1 MSDIAWYAE
10 ASLIGEE
17 HVYCAG
23 SLAQCV
29 RRWTRLSEDER
40 AMAFIKLHKATDGY
54 VRVERAEIE
63 KLAVQPGLTKV

>member
-10 ASLIGEE
+10 ASRIGEE

-40 AMAFIKLHKATDGY
+40 AMAFIKRHKATDGH
-54 VRVERAEIE
+54 VRIERAEIE
-63 KLAVQPGLTKV
+63 QLALQPSLAKV

>member
-1 MSDIAWYAE
+1 MSDIAWYVE

-29 RRWTRLSEDER
+29 RRWARLSEGER
-40 AMAFIKLHKATDGY
+40 AMAFIKLHRATDSH
-54 VRVERAEIE
+54 VRIERAEIQH
-63 KLAVQPGLTKV
+63 LALQPGLAKV

>member
-1 MSDIAWYAE
+1 MSDIDWYVE

-23 SLAQCV
+23 SLGQCV
-29 RRWTRLSEDER
+29 RRWTRLSQDER
-40 AMAFIKLHKATDGY
+40 AMAFIKLHGATDAY

-63 KLAVQPGLTKV
+63 KLAVQPGLAKV

>member
-1 MSDIAWYAE
+1 MSDIAWYVE
-10 ASLIGEE
+10 ASLIGRE

-40 AMAFIKLHKATDGY
+40 AVAFIKLHRATDGY

-63 KLAVQPGLTKV
+63 KLAVQPGLAKV

>member
-1 MSDIAWYAE
+1 MSDIAWYVE

-40 AMAFIKLHKATDGY
+40 AMAFIKLHGATDGH

-63 KLAVQPGLTKV
+63 KLAVQPGLAKV

>member
-1 MSDIAWYAE
+1 MSDIAWYVD

-40 AMAFIKLHKATDGY
+40 AIAFIKLHKATDGH
-54 VRVERAEIE
+54 VRIERAEIE
-63 KLAVQPGLTKV
+63 HLALQPGLAKV

>member
-10 ASLIGEE
+10 ASLIGED

-29 RRWTRLSEDER
+29 RRWARLSQEER
-40 AMAFIKLHKATDGY
+40 AIAFIKLHEGTDGY
-54 VRVERAEIE
+54 VRIERAEIE
-63 KLAVQPGLTKV
+63 PLALQPGLAKV

>member
-1 MSDIAWYAE
+1 MSDIAWYVE

-29 RRWTRLSEDER
+29 RRWNRLSQDER
-40 AMAFIKLHKATDGY
+40 GMAFIKLHKATDGHI
-54 VRVERAEIE
+54 RIERTEIE
-63 KLAVQPGLTKV
+63 RLALQPDLAKV